1 MLRTPGK
8 PPGSRSGQRGKAK
21 NEQML
26 FALPPESEPSVC
38 AFMSTRSKA
47 SADAQLHE
55 VALEIVEIERAR
67 GSGHRAPDL
76 NVPRRRDKV
85 SFAEGRVE
93 SRARIVR
100 RRARRPRSMSARTLA
115 MSRGMFWKATS
126 LHSKRRYL
134 AADRQASCTAPW
146 SSQ

>member
-8 PPGSRSGQRGKAK
+8 PPGSRSGQSGKAK

-26 FALPPESEPSVC
+26 FALPPESEPPVC

-47 SADAQLHE
+47 SADAQLHV

-67 GSGHRAPDL
+67 ASGHRAPDL
-76 NVPRRRDKV
+76 NVPCRRDKV

-93 SRARIVR
+93 SRADVERLPRETVEAEPVVVTKVARFPVR
-100 RRARRPRSMSARTLA
+100 APSARLKW
-115 MSRGMFWKATS
+115 RGRLRTPA
-126 LHSKRRYL
+126 
-134 AADRQASCTAPW
+134 
-146 SSQ
+146 